1 MVFCVGVCGVCVS
14 WSREEQQTCRVVREV
29 NVSNTK
35 CLRPACPGHF
45 GTKQYRVYGVVIERR
60 SAVYPQPTPAELRL
74 SVVKPLPIFR
84 DSPDFHACPFS
95 LNSPYYAGDDQ
106 EISVLYAISHCEI

>member
-14 WSREEQQTCRVVREV
+14 WIREEQQTCRVVREV
-29 NVSNTK
+29 NVRNTK

-60 SAVYPQPTPAELRL
+60 SAVYPQPTPAEPRL
-74 SVVKPLPIFR
+74 SVIKPLPIFIQGQ
-84 DSPDFHACPFS
+84 SS
-95 LNSPYYAGDDQ
+95 LPRVS
-106 EISVLYAISHCEI
+106 ISLELAVLRWGMIKTSQCFTR